1 MGNRPSSTET
11 RNRHFD
17 EFMVSLQSTVSW
29 TFHLIRRFAC
39 PHRVEARDIHTP
51 RQFGHRQVRSSDFP
65 VPNRLRPLLEL
76 GAAPCLGGWWTR
88 PSNWKA
94 NTFIAFA
101 GIIGATYGVWNLSAD
116 KEVRTCYSFFPRSHP
131 PSWFWPTRLF
141 RSALFLEGT

>member
-1 MGNRPSSTET
+1 VGNRLLHRT

-17 EFMVSLQSTVSW
+17 ESMVSLQSTVSR
-29 TFHLIRRFAC
+29 TFSLIRYFVC
-39 PHRVEARDIHTP
+39 PRRVEARDIHTQ
-51 RQFGHRQVRSSDFP
+51 RQFGHQQVRSSDCP
-65 VPNRLRPLLEL
+65 VPNRALTLLEL
-76 GAAPCLGGWWTR
+76 DAAPCLGGWWTR

-116 KEVRTCYSFFPRSHP
+116 KEVRACYSFFLRSHP

-141 RSALFLEGT
+141 RLELFLEGA